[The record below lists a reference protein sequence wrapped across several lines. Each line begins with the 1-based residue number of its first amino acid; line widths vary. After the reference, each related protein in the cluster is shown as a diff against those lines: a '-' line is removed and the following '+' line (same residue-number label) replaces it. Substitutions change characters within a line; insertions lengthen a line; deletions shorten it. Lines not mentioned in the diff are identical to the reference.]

1 MQVRAVHFAAM
12 RPRLFSAFILLA
24 SPVLAADTA
33 FDSFAQKLADEWMR
47 ANPAAAT
54 AQQYFSGAEQ
64 DALDRQLTPITQSAR
79 AARVA
84 LAQRGLAELARFDS
98 RAFSEMQRASAAV
111 LKWQLE
117 DIVSAEPF
125 AEHDF
130 VFQQFRGLQVQL
142 VNFLSQTHPIRN
154 ARDIENYLAR
164 LALVAAQLNE
174 GLAQAK
180 DRAVRGFVPP
190 KFILTATIAQVGRFL
205 ADEPAK
211 NVLVASLDERAAK
224 VRDLPA
230 ATRTASVAAAEKIVA
245 AEIIPAFRRVESLLK
260 DQLAIATDD
269 AGLWRLP
276 RGAEAY
282 AAALRR
288 NTTTTLSPDEI
299 HATGLREVARIEAQ
313 MDKLLRELGY
323 TSGSVKNRYAQL
335 NLDQQPKESDPRPAL
350 LARYTAIVRDAEK
363 RAADIFDL
371 RPQAPC
377 EVRREPPFT
386 EKSAAAHYSGPA
398 RDGTRPGV
406 FWVPLPG
413 APFRVV
419 SMRSLAYHE
428 AVPGHHF
435 QIALQA
441 ESKELPAFRR
451 DRVFGGLSAHSEGWA
466 LYAERLAAENGW
478 YDGDKIGAIGQLD
491 SELFRARRLVVD
503 TGLHA
508 KKWTRQQ
515 AIDYGISVSEVERYV
530 VLPGQACSYKIG
542 ELRILALRDQ
552 ARAALGGKFAV
563 KEFHNLILRNGN
575 VPLDVLAQ
583 IIEGWVRERSSR

>member
-1 MQVRAVHFAAM
+1 MPARRFPALTLAFTLLVAPLGAAE
-12 RPRLFSAFILLA
+12 
-24 SPVLAADTA
+24 TA
-33 FDSFAQKLADEWMR
+33 FDSLAQKLADEWMR
-47 ANPAAAT
+47 TQPASAT

-64 DALDRQLTPITQSAR
+64 DALDRQLNPITPEAR

-84 LAQRGLAELARFDS
+84 FAQRGLAELARFDARS
-98 RAFSEMQRASAAV
+98 LSETQRASAAM
-111 LKWQLE
+111 LRWQLE
-117 DIVSAEPF
+117 DIVRAAPF
-125 AEHDF
+125 AEHDL
-130 VFQQFRGLQVQL
+130 VFNQFRGLQVSL

-154 ARDIENYLAR
+154 ARDTENYLAR
-164 LALVAAQLNE
+164 LALVAPQLDL
-174 GLAQAK
+174 GLAQARE
-180 DRAVRGFVPP
+180 RATRGIMPP

-205 ADEPAK
+205 ADEPVK

-224 VRDLPA
+224 IKDLPA
-230 ATRTASVAAAEKIVA
+230 AARAASLAAAEKIVA
-245 AEIIPAFRRVESLLK
+245 AEIIPAFRRVEALLK
-260 DQLAIATDD
+260 GQLAVATDD
-269 AGLWRLP
+269 AGLWRLTN
-276 RGAEAY
+276 GAAAY
-282 AAALRR
+282 TAALRA
-288 NTTTTLSPDEI
+288 NTTTTLTPDEI
-299 HATGLREVARIEAQ
+299 HTLGLSEVARIEAQ
-313 MDKLLRELGY
+313 MDNLLRDLGY
-323 TSGSVKNRYAQL
+323 TTGSVKDRYAQL
-335 NLDQQPKESDPRPAL
+335 NLDQQPKEADPRPAL

-363 RAADIFDL
+363 RAAAIFDL

-386 EKSAAAHYSGPA
+386 EKSAAAHYTGPA
-398 RDGTRPGV
+398 PDGTRPGV

-413 APFRVV
+413 APFRIV

-451 DRVFGGLSAHSEGWA
+451 NRVFGGLPAHAEGWA
-466 LYAERLAAENGW
+466 LYAERLATENGW
-478 YDGDKIGAIGQLD
+478 YEGDKIGALGQLD

-530 VLPGQACSYKIG
+530 VLPGQACAYKIG

-552 ARAALGGKFAV
+552 ARTALGAKFAV

-583 IIEGWVRERSSR
+583 IVEAWVRERGGR